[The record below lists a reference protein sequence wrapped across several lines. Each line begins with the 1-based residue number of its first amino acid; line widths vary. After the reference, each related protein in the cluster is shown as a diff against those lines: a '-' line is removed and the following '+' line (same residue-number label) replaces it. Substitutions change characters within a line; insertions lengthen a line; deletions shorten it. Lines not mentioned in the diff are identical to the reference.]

1 MHLLAYY
8 KVNRWVSFAVVRNK
22 MIAILRIFALAIFAI
37 LMFVFGCG
45 YCLLSPRNP
54 KHVFTFGRYFGR
66 MSKVFGIKLELRI
79 PEDAYSRGQHV
90 YVANHQNNW
99 DLFTVSSA
107 VTPKVVTVG
116 KKSLAW
122 MPLFGQLY
130 WLTGNILIDRANR
143 SKAVGTIDQVV
154 DTLKDSDVSVWMF
167 PEGTRSRGRGLLP
180 FKTGA
185 FHAAI
190 GAGLPIIPIV
200 CSSTGGV
207 KLNRWNNGHVIVEM
221 LDPINT
227 EGYDKSNVRELAN
240 LTREQMAAK
249 LEELDKE
256 VIELNKK

>member
-1 MHLLAYY
+1 
-8 KVNRWVSFAVVRNK
+8 
-22 MIAILRIFALAIFAI
+22 MIAVLRIFALAIFAI

-66 MSKVFGIKLELRI
+66 MSKIFGMKLELRI

-90 YVANHQNNW
+90 YVANHQNSW
-99 DLFTVSSA
+99 DLFTISSA

-154 DTLKDSDVSVWMF
+154 TSLKESDVSVWMF

-221 LDPINT
+221 LPPIST
-227 EGYDKSNVRELAN
+227 EDYDKSNVRQLAN
-240 LTREQMAAK
+240 LAREQMAAK

-256 VIELNKK
+256 VVELNKK

>member
-1 MHLLAYY
+1 
-8 KVNRWVSFAVVRNK
+8 
-22 MIAILRIFALAIFAI
+22 MIAILRIFAVAIFAI

-66 MSKVFGIKLELRI
+66 MSKIFGMKLELRI

-90 YVANHQNNW
+90 YVANHQNSW
-99 DLFTVSSA
+99 DLFTISSA

-116 KKSLAW
+116 KKSLVW

-154 DTLKDSDVSVWMF
+154 TSLKESDVSVWMF

-221 LDPINT
+221 LPPIST

-240 LTREQMAAK
+240 LARDQMAAK

-256 VIELNKK
+256 VVELNKK

>member
-1 MHLLAYY
+1 
-8 KVNRWVSFAVVRNK
+8 
-22 MIAILRIFALAIFAI
+22 MIALLRVLAVAIFAI
-37 LMFVFGCG
+37 VMFVFGCG

-54 KHVFTFGRYFGR
+54 KHVFTFGRMFGK
-66 MSKVFGIKLELRI
+66 MSKLFGISLELRL
-79 PEDAYSRGQHV
+79 PEDAYERGQHI
-90 YVANHQNNW
+90 YIANHQNNW

-143 SKAVGTIDQVV
+143 SKAKGTIDQVV
-154 DTLKDSDVSVWMF
+154 DNLNNSDVSIWMF

-190 GAGLPIIPIV
+190 GANLPIIPIV
-200 CSSTGGV
+200 CSSTGGI
-207 KLNRWNNGHVIVEM
+207 KLNRWNNGHVIIEM
-221 LDPINT
+221 MPPVQVDSYSK
-227 EGYDKSNVRELAN
+227 ENVRELAN
-240 LTREQMAAK
+240 VCRDQMEAK
-249 LEELDKE
+249 LEALDKE
-256 VIELNKK
+256 VALRNQQEGVKA

>member
-1 MHLLAYY
+1 
-8 KVNRWVSFAVVRNK
+8 
-22 MIAILRIFALAIFAI
+22 MIAILRIFAVAIFAI

-66 MSKVFGIKLELRI
+66 MSKIFGMKLELRI

-90 YVANHQNNW
+90 YVANHQNSW
-99 DLFTVSSA
+99 DLFTISSA

-154 DTLKDSDVSVWMF
+154 TSLKESDVSVWMF

-200 CSSTGGV
+200 CSSTGGA

-221 LDPINT
+221 LPPIST
-227 EGYDKSNVRELAN
+227 EDYDKSNVRQLAN
-240 LTREQMAAK
+240 LAREQMAAK

>member
-1 MHLLAYY
+1 
-8 KVNRWVSFAVVRNK
+8 

-154 DTLKDSDVSVWMF
+154 DNLKDSDVSVWMF

-240 LTREQMAAK
+240 LTRGQMAAK

>member
-1 MHLLAYY
+1 MIALLR
-8 KVNRWVSFAVVRNK
+8 VFAV
-22 MIAILRIFALAIFAI
+22 AIFAI
-37 LMFVFGCG
+37 VMFIGGCG

-54 KHVFTFGRYFGR
+54 KHVFTFGRLFGK
-66 MSKVFGIKLELRI
+66 MSRVFGIKLELRI

-90 YVANHQNNW
+90 YIANHQNNW

-143 SKAVGTIDQVV
+143 SKAKGTIDQVV
-154 DTLKDSDVSVWMF
+154 DSIKNSDVSVWMF

-190 GAGLPIIPIV
+190 GAQVPIIPIV
-200 CSSTGGV
+200 CSSTDHI
-207 KLNRWNNGHVIVEM
+207 KLNRWNNGHVIIEM
-221 LDPINT
+221 LPPVST
-227 EGYDKSNVRELAN
+227 EGYGKEGVRELAN
-240 LTREQMAAK
+240 VCREEMKVK
-249 LEELDKE
+249 LEALDEE
-256 VIELNKK
+256 VKQRNAA

>member
-1 MHLLAYY
+1 MIALLR
-8 KVNRWVSFAVVRNK
+8 VFAV
-22 MIAILRIFALAIFAI
+22 AIFAI
-37 LMFVFGCG
+37 VMFIGGCG

-54 KHVFTFGRYFGR
+54 KHVFTFGRLFGK
-66 MSKVFGIKLELRI
+66 MSRVFGTKLELRI

-90 YVANHQNNW
+90 YIANHQNNW

-143 SKAVGTIDQVV
+143 SKAKGTIDQVV
-154 DTLKDSDVSVWMF
+154 DSIKNSDVSIWMF

-190 GAGLPIIPIV
+190 GAEVPIIPIV
-200 CSSTGGV
+200 CSSTDHI
-207 KLNRWNNGHVIVEM
+207 KLNRWNNGHVIIEM
-221 LDPINT
+221 LPPVSS
-227 EGYDKSNVRELAN
+227 EGYGKESVRELAN
-240 LTREQMAAK
+240 SCREQMKEK
-249 LEELDKE
+249 LEALDEE
-256 VIELNKK
+256 VKQRNAA

>member
-1 MHLLAYY
+1 M
-8 KVNRWVSFAVVRNK
+8 
-22 MIAILRIFALAIFAI
+22 
-37 LMFVFGCG
+37 
-45 YCLLSPRNP
+45 
-54 KHVFTFGRYFGR
+54 FGRYFGR
-66 MSKVFGIKLELRI
+66 MSKIFGMKLELRI

-90 YVANHQNNW
+90 YVANHQNSW
-99 DLFTVSSA
+99 DLFTISSA

-116 KKSLAW
+116 KKSLVW

-154 DTLKDSDVSVWMF
+154 TSLKESDVSVWMF

-221 LDPINT
+221 LPPIST

-240 LTREQMAAK
+240 LAREQMAAK

-256 VIELNKK
+256 VVELNKK

>member
-1 MHLLAYY
+1 MIALLRVFA
-8 KVNRWVSFAVVRNK
+8 VAIFAVV
-22 MIAILRIFALAIFAI
+22 
-37 LMFVFGCG
+37 MFVFGCG

-54 KHVFTFGRYFGR
+54 KHVFTFGRLFGK
-66 MSKVFGIKLELRI
+66 MSRVFGIKLELRL
-79 PEDAYSRGQHV
+79 PEDAYKRGQHI
-90 YVANHQNNW
+90 YIANHQNNW

-143 SKAVGTIDQVV
+143 SKAKGTIDQVV
-154 DTLKDSDVSVWMF
+154 DQMKQSDVSVWMF

-190 GAGLPIIPIV
+190 GAKLPITPIV
-200 CSSTGGV
+200 CSSTSGI

-221 LDPINT
+221 LPPVSV
-227 EGYDKSNVRELAN
+227 EGFGKENVRELAN
-240 LTREQMAAK
+240 TCREQMKDK
-249 LEELDKE
+249 LEALDKE
-256 VIELNKK
+256 VAMLNQQEGVKA

>member
-1 MHLLAYY
+1 
-8 KVNRWVSFAVVRNK
+8 
-22 MIAILRIFALAIFAI
+22 MIAILRIFAVAIFAI

-66 MSKVFGIKLELRI
+66 MSKIFGMKLELRI

-90 YVANHQNNW
+90 YVANHQNSW
-99 DLFTVSSA
+99 DLFTISSA

-154 DTLKDSDVSVWMF
+154 TSLKESDVSIWMF

-190 GAGLPIIPIV
+190 GAGLHIIPIV

-221 LDPINT
+221 LPPIST
-227 EGYDKSNVRELAN
+227 EDYDKSNVRQLAN
-240 LTREQMAAK
+240 LAREQMAAK

-256 VIELNKK
+256 VVELNKK

>member
-1 MHLLAYY
+1 VKNLT
-8 KVNRWVSFAVVRNK
+8 VERNK
-22 MIAILRIFALAIFAI
+22 MIAILRIFAVAIFAI

-66 MSKVFGIKLELRI
+66 MSKIFGMKLELRI

-90 YVANHQNNW
+90 YVANHQNSW
-99 DLFTVSSA
+99 DLFTISSA

-116 KKSLAW
+116 KKSLVW

-154 DTLKDSDVSVWMF
+154 TSLKESDVSVWMF

-221 LDPINT
+221 LPPIST
-227 EGYDKSNVRELAN
+227 EGYDKSNVRQLAN
-240 LTREQMAAK
+240 LAREQMAAK

-256 VIELNKK
+256 VVELNKK

>member
-1 MHLLAYY
+1 
-8 KVNRWVSFAVVRNK
+8 
-22 MIAILRIFALAIFAI
+22 MIALLRVLAVAIFAI
-37 LMFVFGCG
+37 VMFVFGCG

-54 KHVFTFGRYFGR
+54 KHVFTFGRLFGK
-66 MSKVFGIKLELRI
+66 MSRVFGITLELRL
-79 PEDAYSRGQHV
+79 PEDAYKRGQHI
-90 YVANHQNNW
+90 YIANHQNNW

-143 SKAVGTIDQVV
+143 SKAKGTIDQVV
-154 DTLKDSDVSVWMF
+154 DSMNQSDVSVWMF

-190 GAGLPIIPIV
+190 GAKLPIVPIV
-200 CSSTGGV
+200 CSSTSGL

-221 LDPINT
+221 LPPISTDEYGKENI
-227 EGYDKSNVRELAN
+227 RELAN
-240 LTREQMAAK
+240 LCREQMKEK
-249 LEELDKE
+249 LESLDKE
-256 VIELNKK
+256 VAMLNQQAGVKA

>member
-1 MHLLAYY
+1 MIALLRVFA
-8 KVNRWVSFAVVRNK
+8 VAIFAVV
-22 MIAILRIFALAIFAI
+22 
-37 LMFVFGCG
+37 MFVFGCG

-54 KHVFTFGRYFGR
+54 KHVFTFGRLFGK
-66 MSKVFGIKLELRI
+66 MSRVFGIKLELRL
-79 PEDAYSRGQHV
+79 PEEAYKRGQHI
-90 YVANHQNNW
+90 YIANHQNNW

-143 SKAVGTIDQVV
+143 SKAKGTIDQVV
-154 DTLKDSDVSVWMF
+154 DQMKQSDVSVWMF

-190 GAGLPIIPIV
+190 GAKLPITPIV
-200 CSSTGGV
+200 CSSTSGI

-221 LDPINT
+221 LPPVSV
-227 EGYDKSNVRELAN
+227 EGFGKENVRELAN
-240 LTREQMAAK
+240 TCREQMKDK
-249 LEELDKE
+249 LEALDKE
-256 VIELNKK
+256 VAMLNQQEGVKA

>member
-1 MHLLAYY
+1 MITLLR
-8 KVNRWVSFAVVRNK
+8 VFAV
-22 MIAILRIFALAIFAI
+22 AIFAI
-37 LMFVFGCG
+37 VMFIGGCG

-54 KHVFTFGRYFGR
+54 KHVFTFGRLFGK
-66 MSKVFGIKLELRI
+66 MSRVFGIKLELRI

-90 YVANHQNNW
+90 YIANHQNNW

-143 SKAVGTIDQVV
+143 SKAKGTIDQVV
-154 DTLKDSDVSVWMF
+154 DSIKNSDVSVWMF

-190 GAGLPIIPIV
+190 GAQVPIIPIV
-200 CSSTGGV
+200 CSSTDHI
-207 KLNRWNNGHVIVEM
+207 KLNRWNNGHVIIEM
-221 LDPINT
+221 LPPVST
-227 EGYDKSNVRELAN
+227 EGYGKEGVRELAN
-240 LTREQMAAK
+240 VCREEMKAK
-249 LEELDKE
+249 LEALDEE
-256 VIELNKK
+256 VKQRNAA

>member
-1 MHLLAYY
+1 
-8 KVNRWVSFAVVRNK
+8 

-154 DTLKDSDVSVWMF
+154 DSLKDSDVSVWMF

>member
-1 MHLLAYY
+1 
-8 KVNRWVSFAVVRNK
+8 
-22 MIAILRIFALAIFAI
+22 MIAILRIFAVAIFAI

-66 MSKVFGIKLELRI
+66 MSKIFGMKLELRI

-90 YVANHQNNW
+90 YVANHQNSW
-99 DLFTVSSA
+99 DLFTISSA

-116 KKSLAW
+116 KKSLVW

-154 DTLKDSDVSVWMF
+154 TSLKESDVSVWMF

-207 KLNRWNNGHVIVEM
+207 KLNRWNNGHVIVDM
-221 LDPINT
+221 LPPIST

-240 LTREQMAAK
+240 LAREQMAAK

-256 VIELNKK
+256 VVELNKK

>member
-1 MHLLAYY
+1 MIALLR
-8 KVNRWVSFAVVRNK
+8 VFAV
-22 MIAILRIFALAIFAI
+22 AIFAI
-37 LMFVFGCG
+37 VMFIGGCG

-54 KHVFTFGRYFGR
+54 KHVFTFGRLFGK
-66 MSKVFGIKLELRI
+66 MSRVFGIKLELRI

-90 YVANHQNNW
+90 YIANHQNNW

-143 SKAVGTIDQVV
+143 SKAKGTIDQVV
-154 DTLKDSDVSVWMF
+154 DSIKNSDVSIWMF

-190 GAGLPIIPIV
+190 GAEVPIIPIV
-200 CSSTGGV
+200 CSSTDHI
-207 KLNRWNNGHVIVEM
+207 KLNRWNNGHVIIEM
-221 LDPINT
+221 LPPVSS
-227 EGYDKSNVRELAN
+227 EGYGKESVRELAN
-240 LTREQMAAK
+240 SCREQMKEK
-249 LEELDKE
+249 LEALDEE
-256 VIELNKK
+256 VKQRNAA

>member
-1 MHLLAYY
+1 
-8 KVNRWVSFAVVRNK
+8 
-22 MIAILRIFALAIFAI
+22 MIAILRIFAVAIFAI

-66 MSKVFGIKLELRI
+66 MSKIFGMKLELRI
-79 PEDAYSRGQHV
+79 PKDAYSRGQHV
-90 YVANHQNNW
+90 YVANHQNSW
-99 DLFTVSSA
+99 DLFTISSA

-116 KKSLAW
+116 KKSLVW

-154 DTLKDSDVSVWMF
+154 TSLKESDVSVWMF

-221 LDPINT
+221 LPPIST
-227 EGYDKSNVRELAN
+227 EGYDKSNVRQLAN
-240 LTREQMAAK
+240 LAREQMAAK

-256 VIELNKK
+256 VVELNKK